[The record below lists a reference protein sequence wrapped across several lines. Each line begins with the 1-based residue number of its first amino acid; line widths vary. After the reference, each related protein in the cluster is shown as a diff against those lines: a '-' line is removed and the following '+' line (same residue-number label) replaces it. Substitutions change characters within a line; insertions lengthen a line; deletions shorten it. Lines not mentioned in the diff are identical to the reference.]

1 MKIYLLILLKITKV
15 WILLIKLRGK
25 SLLLCV
31 NNGKQISK
39 TYLEEYS
46 ALLEYME
53 KEKEKENKKKQ
64 EENFRYI
71 REYSKIKWE
80 NSTNLEPHHKKK
92 WTKYDCCF
100 CGS

>member
-31 NNGKQISK
+31 NNDKQISK

-71 REYSKIKWE
+71 LITSSREYSKIKWE
-80 NSTNLEPHHKKK
+80 NSTNLEDP
-92 WTKYDCCF
+92 TIRRN
-100 CGS
+100 GLNI